1 MQGYDII
8 SSVLINTTLQIIN
21 TPFYYITNDE
31 NQNNMNNM
39 NNMNKDLSNINKKYD
54 YASTSYYETIVK
66 DYNIYYN
73 DYNDYRDYRN
83 EENENFQIVMSD
95 PLIYKL

>member
-8 SSVLINTTLQIIN
+8 SSLLINTSLQIIH

-39 NNMNKDLSNINKKYD
+39 NIMNIMNNDLSNINEKYD

-66 DYNIYYN
+66 DYNT
-73 DYNDYRDYRN
+73 DYSDYREYTN

-95 PLIYKL
+95 PVIYKL

>member
-8 SSVLINTTLQIIN
+8 SSLLINTSLQIIH

-39 NNMNKDLSNINKKYD
+39 NIMNNDLSNINEKYD

-66 DYNIYYN
+66 DYNT
-73 DYNDYRDYRN
+73 DYSDYSDYSDYTN

-95 PLIYKL
+95 PVIYKL

>member
-1 MQGYDII
+1 MLFIFFCLNHLYIMQGYDII
-8 SSVLINTTLQIIN
+8 SSLLINTSLQIIH

-31 NQNNMNNM
+31 NE
-39 NNMNKDLSNINKKYD
+39 KYD

-66 DYNIYYN
+66 DYNT
-73 DYNDYRDYRN
+73 DYSDYSDYREYTN

-95 PLIYKL
+95 PVIYKL